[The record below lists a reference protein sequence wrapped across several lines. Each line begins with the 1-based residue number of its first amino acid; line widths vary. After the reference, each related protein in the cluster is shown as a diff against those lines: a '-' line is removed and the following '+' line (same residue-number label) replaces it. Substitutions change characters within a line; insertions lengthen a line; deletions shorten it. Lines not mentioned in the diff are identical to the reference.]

1 MDAIQV
7 AMLALTAV
15 AVGIMCAITVQLY
28 LTVREM
34 RAELHAVRAQILPM
48 LDRLNGSTQI
58 AAAVAV
64 AIAAGVKAFRESNRD
79 AAGDSIRQEEMP

>member
-7 AMLALTAV
+7 AMLTLTAV

-28 LTVREM
+28 MTVREM
-34 RAELHAVRAQILPM
+34 RSELHAVRAQILPM

-64 AIAAGVKAFRESNRD
+64 AIAAGVKAFRESNRE